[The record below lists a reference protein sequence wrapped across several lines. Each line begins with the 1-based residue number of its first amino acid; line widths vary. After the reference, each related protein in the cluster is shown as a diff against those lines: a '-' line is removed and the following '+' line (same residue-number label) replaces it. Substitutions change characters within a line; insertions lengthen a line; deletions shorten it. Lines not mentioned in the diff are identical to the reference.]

1 MNAEP
6 NTPAPVLDC
15 QPEETAAYLDGE
27 LDEAATAR
35 FERHAIACRV
45 CAHALTE
52 QRRLLCLLDAA
63 FGDKL
68 REPALPRDFT
78 RVVQARAEAD
88 MGQVR
93 QRVECRRALL
103 ACVALATLACALLGA
118 RTLAQAYAP
127 VRFVVRALLAALYM
141 IGHMLVETACGAGVI
156 LRALG
161 AQLTAGPVALRLLMF
176 VGLSGAI
183 VLLLRLINNYHRTG
197 LPD

>member
-6 NTPAPVLDC
+6 NTPAPALDC
-15 QPEETAAYLDGE
+15 RPEETAAYLDGE
-27 LDEAATAR
+27 LDEAAATR

-68 REPALPRDFT
+68 REPALPHNFT

-93 QRVECRRALL
+93 QRCERRRALL
-103 ACVALATLACALLGA
+103 ACLALAVLACTLLGA
-118 RTLAQAYAP
+118 RALSQVFAP
-127 VRFVVRALLAALYM
+127 ARFVVRTLLAALYM
-141 IGHMLVETACGAGVI
+141 IGHMLAETGRGADVL

-161 AQLTAGPVALRLLMF
+161 EQLTGGPVALRLLMF

-183 VLLLRLINNYHRTG
+183 VLLLRLINRYHRTS